1 MIGGKPLDAS
11 IYSPPSLG
19 VDLEMN
25 PSQRSCKLDFTM
37 SGGQKTCTLDGFFKT
52 TESEAWLVFA
62 AVFKT
67 VVGS

>member
-1 MIGGKPLDAS
+1 MIGGKPLDVS

-25 PSQRSCKLDFTM
+25 SSQRSCKLDFGM

-52 TESEAWLVFA
+52 TESEA
-62 AVFKT
+62 
-67 VVGS
+67 